1 MRVCRAVFV
10 ALLTAAPCFAD
21 SLDVGD
27 TLHPAR
33 LDTNIWAD
41 STLAMRDTLAG
52 GTGLTDRWLLPLG
65 LILASALAVYL
76 LFTVRSK

>member
-1 MRVCRAVFV
+1 MRVAVAAILSF
-10 ALLTAAPCFAD
+10 LLDSAARAD
-21 SLDVGD
+21 SLNVAD

-41 STLAMRDTLAG
+41 SALAVRDSLAG

-65 LILASALAVYL
+65 VIFVSALAVYL